1 MTPPTH
7 GPVLLGPVLLG
18 PVLVVLALGFSG
30 CGGDE
35 RLVATFTSRVVQLD
49 SCRTVGDRPETC
61 TESELFA
68 DLSVDLVEASDD
80 TFWLYG
86 VMRDGVNDRAILGSR
101 DSAGGFLFVD
111 ERQRVNAENGCTL
124 EQRLSIS
131 LRYPD
136 GVTDNNAADD
146 PCAGLVGRQ
155 LETSTSSAACDT
167 VNVPALPVQEVSRK
181 RWEAVP
187 EDQRAALCGV
197 NES

>member
-1 MTPPTH
+1 MTHPPKN
-7 GPVLLGPVLLG
+7 PVLLG
-18 PVLVVLALGFSG
+18 PVLVVLTLGFSG

-49 SCRTVGDRPETC
+49 SCRKVGDRPETC

-68 DLSVDLVEASDD
+68 DVSVDLVEASDD

-101 DSAGGFLFVD
+101 DSVGGFLFVD
-111 ERQRVNAENGCTL
+111 ERQRVNTETGCTL
-124 EQRLSIS
+124 EQRVSIS